1 MMTPDLGEP
10 PAAPPAALR
19 LRIDRKALA
28 ANWRALD
35 AMSAGTV
42 HTGAAVK
49 ADGYGLGAAQVVP
62 TLEAAG
68 CRDWFV
74 AHWGEVAAL
83 LPLVPAASI
92 AVLHGPMN
100 TADVAYARA
109 TGVRPV
115 LNSRQQIAL
124 WLEAGGGPCDV
135 MVDTGI
141 NRLGLELAD
150 LGDAMI
156 ARLDIDCCHS
166 HLACADEDS
175 PRNAMQLQRFAL
187 ARQQLTARRYSL
199 ANSAGIALGAAFHA
213 DLTRPGLA
221 LYGGLARPE
230 MAGKIAQVARPEA
243 AVIQV
248 RTLSAGDAVGYNG
261 TFTAAGAMRIGVVA
275 LGYADGYLRCW
286 SGQGAFHWRGRR
298 LPVLGRISMDM
309 TAVDLSAVPDVCEG
323 DWLALDY
330 DLASAAKISGLAPY
344 ELLTLLG
351 QRFARE

>member
-1 MMTPDLGEP
+1 MMTDTGETTV
-10 PAAPPAALR
+10 APPPALR
-19 LRIDRKALA
+19 LRVDHDALA

-35 AMSAGTV
+35 AMSAQSV
-42 HTGAAVK
+42 RTGAAVK
-49 ADGYGLGAAQVVP
+49 ANGYGVGAAQVVP
-62 TLEAAG
+62 TLQAAG

-74 AHWGEVAAL
+74 AHWSEVAAL
-83 LPLVPAASI
+83 LPCVPAESI

-100 TADVAYARA
+100 AADVAYARA

-115 LNSRQQIAL
+115 LNSLPQIAL

-141 NRLGLELAD
+141 NRLGLEAAD
-150 LGDAMI
+150 LGNPAI

-175 PRNAMQLQRFAL
+175 PRNAAQLERFDQ
-187 ARQQLTARRYSL
+187 ARRQIEARRYSL
-199 ANSAGIALGAAFHA
+199 ANSAGIALGAAFHG

-221 LYGGLARPE
+221 LYGGIARPE

-248 RTLSAGDAVGYNG
+248 RSLSAGDSVGYSA
-261 TFTAAGAMRIGVVA
+261 TYTASRAMRIGVVA

-286 SGQGAFHWRGRR
+286 SGRGAFHCRGHR
-298 LPVLGRISMDM
+298 LPVLGRVSMDM
-309 TAVDLSAVPDVCEG
+309 TAVDLTDAPGVREG

>member
-1 MMTPDLGEP
+1 M
-10 PAAPPAALR
+10 
-19 LRIDRKALA
+19 RIDCKALA

-35 AMSAGTV
+35 AMAAAPV
-42 HTGAAVK
+42 RTGAAVK

-62 TLEAAG
+62 TLAAAG

-74 AHWGEVAAL
+74 AHWSEVAAL
-83 LPLVPAASI
+83 LPFVPAASI
-92 AVLHGPMN
+92 AVLHGPLN
-100 TADVAYARA
+100 AADVAYAQS

-115 LNSRQQIAL
+115 LNSLPQIAR
-124 WLEAGGGPCDV
+124 WLEAGGGPCDL

-141 NRLGLELAD
+141 NRLGLELSD
-150 LGDAMI
+150 MGDPTI

-175 PRNAMQLQRFAL
+175 PRNAAQLERFDHVR
-187 ARQQLTARRYSL
+187 RQIKARRYSL
-199 ANSAGIALGAAFHA
+199 ANSAGIALGAAFHG

-221 LYGGLARPE
+221 LYGGIARPE
-230 MAGKIAQVARPEA
+230 MAGSIAQVARPEA

-248 RTLSAGDAVGYNG
+248 RSLSAGDSVGYNA
-261 TFTAAGAMRIGVVA
+261 TFTASQAMRIGVVA

-286 SGQGAFHWRGRR
+286 SGKGAFHWRGHR
-298 LPVLGRISMDM
+298 LPVLGRVSMDM
-309 TAVDLSAVPDVCEG
+309 TAVDLSAAADVREG
-323 DWLALDY
+323 DWLALAY
-330 DLASAAKISGLAPY
+330 DLASAAKISGLGSY